1 MNWCR
6 LLVLVAALLVQPL
19 SRAAETPALPTLT
32 SVRQV
37 AELSPAEAARGY
49 PVRLRG
55 VITFH
60 EPTWYLNFIQD
71 ATGGIYVRNFDP
83 AVRPGT
89 EVEVEGF
96 SAKGDILSIISGR
109 DGGQA
114 RVRSLGP
121 GQWPQ
126 SITPAAASLSGNA
139 YDAQWVS
146 IRGTVTEVVR
156 AHDGV
161 MLDLLYDGVL
171 VRAAIPRW
179 PQSWALP
186 GYLRGQQVTVRGVLA
201 RSAPTQDGDAAKR
214 AIYLP
219 SQEMVDLSP
228 AALAG
233 LFERPRETFNR
244 LLETEM
250 PRDPPLVRIYGQAQF
265 VNPGHGFFVLM
276 DGGGSV
282 WVQTSAPGKLAPGEF
297 VDAVGWLERFD
308 NRPMLTEACFRRAG
322 PGALAAPLLWRATNV
337 TAEPDDSHGATISVE
352 GRLVEQQRSLNEDS
366 LVLEDQGV
374 IFLARLVQPGS
385 ERLPEFEHGTLLR
398 LTGTCVAKRLPLLE
412 NLPPTFAFQLWL
424 TSPADVQIL
433 QRPSWWTVRRVL
445 WLGGVILLLAV
456 LASLWAVVL
465 RRQVARQT
473 AVIGSQLEREAVA
486 QERTR
491 IARELHDSLGQELVG
506 ITWQLDLAAARLA
519 DAPEHAQHALTV
531 ARTMIRHSQA
541 ETKRSVTDLR
551 AAELES
557 TDLPTALEGLLQPL
571 VATAGSAHLHLE
583 VQGLPQRLEGVVE
596 HQLLRIGQ
604 EAVANAVHHAHAEK
618 IEVRLCYRKRAV
630 VLEVKDNGR
639 GFDTNQALAI
649 ASGHFGLLGL
659 RERANKLQG
668 RLRIESQPGAGTL
681 ISVTVLVNGS
691 PTL

>member
-1 MNWCR
+1 MKRCP
-6 LLVLVAALLVQPL
+6 LLVLVAALLGLPL
-19 SRAAETPALPTLT
+19 GRAAEAPALPTLT

-37 AELSPAEAARGY
+37 TELSPEEAARGY

-60 EPTWYLNFIQD
+60 EPTWFLNFIQD
-71 ATGGIYVRNFDP
+71 ATGGVYLRNFDS
-83 AVRPGT
+83 AVRAGS

-96 SAKGDILSIISGR
+96 SAKGEILPIIVGR
-109 DGGQA
+109 DEGQA

-121 GQWPQ
+121 GQWPPP
-126 SITPAAASLSGNA
+126 IAPAVALLSGNA

-146 IRGTVTEVVR
+146 VPGTVTAVVR

-161 MLDLLYDGVL
+161 MLDILFDGVPI
-171 VRAAIPRW
+171 RAAIPRW

-186 GYLRGQQVTVRGVLA
+186 GYLRGQQISTRGVLA
-201 RSAPTQDGDAAKR
+201 RSAPTPDGAAAKR

-219 SQEMVDLSP
+219 SQEMIELAP

-244 LLETEM
+244 LFETEM
-250 PRDPPLVRIYGQAQF
+250 PRDPPLVRIYGQVQF
-265 VNPGHGFFVLM
+265 ASPGHGFFVLM
-276 DGGGSV
+276 EGGGSV
-282 WVQTSAPGKLAPGEF
+282 WVQTSAPGKLAPGDF

-308 NRPMLTEACFRRAG
+308 QRPLLTEACFRRAE
-322 PGALAAPLLWRATNV
+322 PSTLAAPWLWSATNV
-337 TAEPDDSHGATISVE
+337 TAEPDRSHGAAITVE

-374 IFLARLVQPGS
+374 MFLARLVQPGS
-385 ERLPEFEHGTLLR
+385 ERLPEFEPGTRLR
-398 LTGTCVAKRLPLLE
+398 LTGTCVAKRLPLVE

-424 TSPADVQIL
+424 TSPAEVQIL
-433 QRPSWWTVRRVL
+433 KRPAWWTVRRIF
-445 WLGGVILLLAV
+445 WLCVVILLLAV
-456 LASLWAVVL
+456 LAAVWAGLL

-486 QERTR
+486 EERAR

-506 ITWQLDLAAARLA
+506 IALQLDSAAARL
-519 DAPEHAQHALTV
+519 PESPQQAERALTV
-531 ARTMIRHSQA
+531 ARMMIRHSQA

-551 AAELES
+551 AEELES
-557 TDLPTALEGLLQPL
+557 TDLPTALEGLIQPL
-571 VATAGSAHLHLE
+571 VASAGSAQLHLD
-583 VQGLPQRLEGVVE
+583 VQGTPRRLEGVQE

-604 EAVANAVHHAHAEK
+604 EAVANAVHHAQAER
-618 IEVRLCYRKRAV
+618 IEVLVCYREREV

-639 GFDTNQALAI
+639 GFDANEALAI

-681 ISVTVLVNGS
+681 ISVTVPVNS
-691 PTL
+691 PPTS